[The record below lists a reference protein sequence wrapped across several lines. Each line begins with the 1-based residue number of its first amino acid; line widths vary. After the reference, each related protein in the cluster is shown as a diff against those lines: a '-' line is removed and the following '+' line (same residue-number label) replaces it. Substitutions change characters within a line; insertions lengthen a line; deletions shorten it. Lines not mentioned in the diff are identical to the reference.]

1 MSSRDSCLRRVYG
14 WSTGSIGSA
23 APLVRSRACAEKN
36 SHALGGGGCRR
47 CSFAASSRR
56 GRLLHRQTRFPL
68 RAVDSSGSTPARSAL
83 GPSRP
88 SRRPNLMLGARG
100 TRYRLGMA
108 QEAEA
113 SSGHAIARLADSGE
127 EAMRNLV
134 ALPLRMFAGALGIF
148 EELFRTAADAVSDGD
163 PRVVDLERRVD
174 SLEEQVQTSRRSS
187 AGRKT

>member
-1 MSSRDSCLRRVYG
+1 
-14 WSTGSIGSA
+14 
-23 APLVRSRACAEKN
+23 
-36 SHALGGGGCRR
+36 
-47 CSFAASSRR
+47 
-56 GRLLHRQTRFPL
+56 
-68 RAVDSSGSTPARSAL
+68 
-83 GPSRP
+83 
-88 SRRPNLMLGARG
+88 MLGARG

-108 QEAEA
+108 QQADA

-148 EELFRTAADAVSDGD
+148 EELFRTAADAVSEGD